1 RIKEVYV
8 DNLSLKDG
16 DRNNYAQKTV
26 GGEDRLPDDDGG
38 HLIARM
44 FGGSKDIDNLVAQ
57 SKFINRPFKENGDWY
72 NLEKEWQEF
81 LNSGNE
87 VKNIKMEVKY
97 SGNSKR
103 PSIFK
108 VRYEINN
115 KRNVKTIYNI

>member
-1 RIKEVYV
+1 
-8 DNLSLKDG
+8 
-16 DRNNYAQKTV
+16 
-26 GGEDRLPDDDGG
+26 
-38 HLIARM
+38 
-44 FGGSKDIDNLVAQ
+44 
-57 SKFINRPFKENGDWY
+57 FINRPFKENGDWY